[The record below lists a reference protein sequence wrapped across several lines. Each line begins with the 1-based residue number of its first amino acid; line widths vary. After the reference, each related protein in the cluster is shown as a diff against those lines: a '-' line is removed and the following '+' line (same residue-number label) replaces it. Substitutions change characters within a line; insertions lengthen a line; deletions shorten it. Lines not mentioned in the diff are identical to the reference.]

1 MKLITVTFDAD
12 GNSVIETTGFV
23 GTACLKETAALEQAL
38 GKKTKDANKREMT
51 LTSTQEEVQR
61 AKQ

>member
-1 MKLITVTFDAD
+1 MKLINVTFDAD
-12 GNSVIETTGFV
+12 GNSTISTTGFT

-38 GKKTKDANKREMT
+38 GATAQRTPTREMT
-51 LTSTQEEVQR
+51 ATSTQEVQR

>member
-1 MKLITVTFDAD
+1 MKLINVTFDAD
-12 GNSVIETTGFV
+12 GNSTISTIGFT

-38 GKKTKDANKREMT
+38 GATAKRTPTREMT
-51 LTSTQEEVQR
+51 ATSTQEVQR

>member
-1 MKLITVTFDAD
+1 MKSISVTFDAD

-38 GKKTKDANKREMT
+38 GNKTKNVNTREMT
-51 LTSTQEEVQR
+51 ATSTQEVQR

>member
-1 MKLITVTFDAD
+1 MKSINVTFDND
-12 GNSVIETTGFV
+12 GNSTIETTGFT

-38 GKKTKDANKREMT
+38 GATAKRTPTREMT
-51 LTSTQEEVQR
+51 VTSTQEAQR

>member
-1 MKLITVTFDAD
+1 MKSISVTFDAE

-38 GKKTKDANKREMT
+38 GNKTKNVNTREMT
-51 LTSTQEEVQR
+51 ATSTQEVQR

>member
-1 MKLITVTFDAD
+1 MKSITVTFDGD
-12 GNSVIETTGFV
+12 GNSAIETTGFV
-23 GTACLKETAALEQAL
+23 GTACLKETVALEQAL

-51 LTSTQEEVQR
+51 ATSTSEVQR

>member
-1 MKLITVTFDAD
+1 MKSINVTFDAD
-12 GNSVIETTGFV
+12 GNSTISTTGFT

-38 GKKTKDANKREMT
+38 GATAQRTPTREMT
-51 LTSTQEEVQR
+51 VTSTQEAQR